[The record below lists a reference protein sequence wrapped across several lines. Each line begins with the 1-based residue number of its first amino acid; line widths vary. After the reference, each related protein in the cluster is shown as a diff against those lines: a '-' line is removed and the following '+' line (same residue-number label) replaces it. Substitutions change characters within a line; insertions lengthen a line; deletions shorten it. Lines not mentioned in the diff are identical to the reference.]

1 MSRNFYGPLDKEDTI
16 VRSIVII
23 STSHLQALLL
33 KPTIDTEHH
42 DEETY
47 SASPN
52 FLPTSYAASETRP
65 ELKT

>member
-23 STSHLQALLL
+23 STSHLQSLLL
-33 KPTIDTEHH
+33 KPTIDTKHH

-47 SASPN
+47 SASLK
-52 FLPTSYAASETRP
+52 FLPTSYEDSETRP